1 MSNYQKEKRIVL
13 DYYEA
18 LDSATDD
25 RITQVLEEF
34 TTKNYIW
41 RAFHPFGLQT
51 DVNEISEQCWK
62 PLKHALTSMQRR
74 MDIFFAGSNYID
86 DNSSVWVCTMGHLI
100 GLFDLP
106 WLGIKP
112 TKKLTMLRYAEF
124 HKIENGKISETA

>member
-74 MDIFFAGSNYID
+74 MDIFLRVVIILMIIVLYGFAL
-86 DNSSVWVCTMGHLI
+86 W
-100 GLFDLP
+100 
-106 WLGIKP
+106 GI
-112 TKKLTMLRYAEF
+112 
-124 HKIENGKISETA
+124 